1 VVPIDLSKQAEDLA
15 QTCYGLSIAVDNF
28 RIANYAVLSQERR
41 DDLKAQSEA
50 LATRGQAFTAEALG
64 AILQRI
70 QPHLASIKQATQ
82 AAQDALA
89 HLNDVAK
96 GITIVDSAVTLV
108 GSIATCDV
116 ASILENVQ
124 SLFETVRS

>member
-1 VVPIDLSKQAEDLA
+1 MVPIDLSKQAEELA

-28 RIANYAVLSQERR
+28 RIANYAALSQEHR
-41 DDLKAQSEA
+41 DELKKQSAA
-50 LATRGQAFTAEALG
+50 LAARGQTFTAEALG

-108 GSIATCDV
+108 GAIATGDV
-116 ASILENVQ
+116 SSILDNVQ
-124 SLFETVRS
+124 SLFQKARS